1 MNKGEMGRIR
11 RAWLTIVGI
20 SIILPLVGLLI
31 VDFNNTESQF
41 RLAGTIAGYVMY
53 MSLLCSAVLFVAI
66 FKLPGK
72 SKVLPIVGLMLTL
85 AASGA
90 AYFTHWF
97 NV

>member
-1 MNKGEMGRIR
+1 MGVS
-11 RAWLTIVGI
+11 IV
-20 SIILPLVGLLI
+20 LPLVGLLA
-31 VDFNNTESQF
+31 VDLNNTESNY

-72 SKVLPIVGLMLTL
+72 SKVWPIVGLLLAL
-85 AASGA
+85 AASDL

>member
-1 MNKGEMGRIR
+1 MSKAGVTPEANL
-11 RAWLTIVGI
+11 A
-20 SIILPLVGLLI
+20 SITSTVTLLPLIGLFI
-31 VDFNNTESQF
+31 VAAINTESNY

-53 MSLLCSAVLFVAI
+53 MSLLCSAVLFLAI

-72 SKVLPIVGLMLTL
+72 SKVLPIVGLLLAL

-90 AYFTHWF
+90 AYLTHWF